1 MKLEKLIEYTS
12 DQEHKINRLIGR
24 TGCFV
29 GFTGNINYTH
39 PWVKFRDFLWGNVRA
54 LEPLEGEVEG
64 DGTIVEIPGTI
75 PSGLFLESS
84 HILVR
89 SEYEEAGQAALAANA
104 DNFDAF
110 LVGGQSGIGPPL
122 SSSSSAELHL

>member
-1 MKLEKLIEYTS
+1 M
-12 DQEHKINRLIGR
+12 
-24 TGCFV
+24 
-29 GFTGNINYTH
+29 
-39 PWVKFRDFLWGNVRA
+39 RA

-110 LVGGQSGIGPPL
+110 WLVDNPGLVRL
-122 SSSSSAELHL
+122 SPHPHL